1 MRARLADVPTHL
13 AHLVTRAAAG
23 VPEHPAI
30 IDVGLGLTTTWSELD
45 AAVTAEATRIR
56 DAGVRPGDRVV
67 VRLSGG
73 LPFCVAVL
81 GVLRADAIAVPFGP
95 IAVSRELAVVLA
107 DCAPRIV
114 IAPADDRPAATCA
127 AAVGVAV
134 LPPPDPAARADIEVP
149 CGVGG
154 EDIALLVYTS
164 TSGRPRGVRLSHRAV
179 LANRAQT
186 AALRPAPVIPVDRV
200 LLSLPLFHVIGLAA
214 GLLQVCW
221 AGATAVLTDRS
232 EPEHLAEVIVAH
244 RVSGVAAV
252 PSLYRAL
259 LNLPAVQ
266 LRAALGGVRLC
277 TSGAAPLPSRWL
289 ADFRAATGLSILE
302 GYGLSEAGPMV
313 TTNIVGGVAKAGA
326 VGRAMPGIELRL
338 VDREGHPLDAV
349 APDRTDGPGFEA
361 AAEPSD
367 SAEDPGLVAVRGA
380 NLFSGYWPDG
390 ADGPDAEGWFSTPD
404 VGFFDTDGD
413 LHLAARS
420 SDLVIV
426 NGFNVYPREVEQVLG
441 ELAGVVEAAVV
452 GVPDD
457 RTGEAVK
464 AVLVRAESLT
474 VEITEDDVRAH
485 CTARLARFKVPA
497 VIEFVERLPRTP
509 TGKLARRQLMS
520 PAETP

>member
-1 MRARLADVPTHL
+1 MPTHL

-30 IDVGLGLTTTWSELD
+30 VDVGLGLTTTWSELD
-45 AAVTAEATRIR
+45 AAVTAEAARIR
-56 DAGVRPGDRVV
+56 DAAVRPGDRVV

-95 IAVSRELAVVLA
+95 IAVSRELALVLA

-114 IAPADDRPAATCA
+114 IAPADDEPAASCA
-127 AAVGVAV
+127 AAAGVAV
-134 LPPPDPAARADIEVP
+134 LAPPDPAARTDIDVS

-154 EDIALLVYTS
+154 EDIALLIYTS
-164 TSGRPRGVRLSHRAV
+164 TTGKPRGVRLSHRAV

-186 AALRPAPVIPVDRV
+186 AALRPAPVTPVDRV
-200 LLSLPLFHVIGLAA
+200 LLSLPLFHVFGLAA

-232 EPEHLAEVIVAH
+232 EPGHLAEVIVAH
-244 RVSGVAAV
+244 RVSGVAGV

-259 LNLPAVQ
+259 LNLPAAQ

-277 TSGAAPLPSRWL
+277 TSGAAPLPPRWL
-289 ADFRAATGLSILE
+289 ADFRAATGLPIFE
-302 GYGLSEAGPMV
+302 GYGLAEAGPML

-349 APDRTDGPGFEA
+349 APDGTDGSGCA
-361 AAEPSD
+361 AAGELSD

-380 NLFSGYWPDG
+380 NLFSGYWPNG
-390 ADGPDAEGWFSTPD
+390 ADGPDDQGWFSTPD
-404 VGFFDTDGD
+404 VGFFDADGD

-441 ELAGVVEAAVV
+441 ELMGIAEAAVV

-464 AVLVRAESLT
+464 AVLVRAKYPT
-474 VEITEDDVRAH
+474 AEITEDGVRAH

-509 TGKLARRQLMS
+509 TGKLARQQLTN
-520 PAETP
+520 PAQTP